1 VNSNPFDILIKNDDG
16 TIAVIEVKNRKNLN
30 IEDAKKVR
38 RNIMIHQGL
47 KSKYFVLVS
56 QEYGYVWDNERSLQL
71 LDNPLISFSMQD
83 IVSRYYK
90 RMNTYENRLREN
102 ELELIVTQ
110 WINDLVRAKE
120 SRNFTSG
127 PEQKLAE
134 GGFIDTILG
143 ARVVSEVQ
151 G

>member
-1 VNSNPFDILIKNDDG
+1 MNSNPFDILINNDNG

-38 RNIMIHQGL
+38 RNILAHQSL

-56 QEYGYVWDNERSLQL
+56 QEYGYVWDNEKSLQL

-90 RMNTYENRLREN
+90 RLNNYENRLREN
-102 ELELIVTQ
+102 ELELIVAQ
-110 WINDLVRAKE
+110 WVNDLVKTKE
-120 SRNFTSG
+120 RNNFTSE

-134 GGFIDTILG
+134 GGFIDTIHG
-143 ARVVSEVQ
+143 ATVVSEVQ
-151 G
+151 A

>member
-1 VNSNPFDILIKNDDG
+1 MSSNPFDILIKNDDG

-30 IEDAKKVR
+30 IEDAKKIR
-38 RNIMIHQGL
+38 KNIIAHQSL

-56 QEYGYVWDNERSLQL
+56 QEYGYVWDNEKSQQSF
-71 LDNPLISFSMQD
+71 DNPLISFSMQEV
-83 IVSRYYK
+83 VSRYYK

-102 ELELIVTQ
+102 ELEIIVTQ
-110 WINDLVRAKE
+110 WINDLVRVKE
-120 SRNFTSG
+120 SHNFSSE
-127 PEQKLAE
+127 PEQQLAA
-134 GGFIDTILG
+134 GGFIDTIVG

>member
-1 VNSNPFDILIKNDDG
+1 MNSNSFDILIKDDDG

-30 IEDAKKVR
+30 IEDAKKIR
-38 RNIMIHQGL
+38 RNIIAHQSL

-56 QEYGYVWDNERSLQL
+56 QEYGYVWDNEKSHQL

-83 IVSRYYK
+83 IVSRYY
-90 RMNTYENRLREN
+90 RHMDTYENRLRGN

-120 SRNFTSG
+120 SRNFTSE
-127 PEQKLAE
+127 PELKLVE